1 MENIFFTDDNGTFSI
16 KQPENY
22 SYLYF
27 PIAAEQGIKSAVTPN
42 LGGDIKTDG
51 MRYQPGSG
59 GLLPVGG
66 RKIYGCYLQSFN
78 QRDRYPDSG
87 RSAVRGRRG
96 FPEKE

>member
-42 LGGDIKTDG
+42 LGGDIKTDQRIFQRPVAG
-51 MRYQPGSG
+51 RVQRAAGSA
-59 GLLPVGG
+59 L
-66 RKIYGCYLQSFN
+66 
-78 QRDRYPDSG
+78 
-87 RSAVRGRRG
+87 
-96 FPEKE
+96 